1 MIRRR
6 TLLAAARAALAAPAI
21 LRAQGAQKLTFYYP
35 IAVGGPLQAI
45 MDGYC
50 KAFEQETGI
59 AVEPVYAG
67 DYSQTLIKALA
78 AIRAGTGPQFAV
90 LLAAEMHSLQ
100 DQDILVSIDDI
111 GLDADGKK
119 WLDGFYPAFMANSH
133 AEGKT
138 WSVPYQRSTAIF
150 YYNKA
155 AFQDAGLDPE
165 AFPKT
170 WAELAATAAKLTKH
184 DASGRV
190 TRWGIKMAGDL
201 GNAQWTFG
209 ALANQAEQKLMNDAG
224 SEVYFNQPRTIEAMA
239 FWRSLS
245 AEHHATP
252 DGVSNWPQLSPDFLE
267 GNTAIIQHTTGNLT
281 NVREKAQFPFGV
293 AGLAGKNSPHTVVGG
308 GNLYFFKNASRAE
321 RQASL
326 RFARWVSQPE
336 RAADWSMRTGYI
348 ATSPAAYETQTMK
361 DFIAKVPA
369 ANVARTFLPVATG
382 ELSVHENQRVY
393 KVLTDNIQACLN
405 GSKTPAQAMADAQ
418 AEVGSYLEALQ
429 EGLIEARACGAK
441 RSTRICCC
449 CPPSSC
455 LWHSP
460 IGRQLP
466 H

>member
-1 MIRRR
+1 MLRRR
-6 TLLAAARAALAAPAI
+6 KLLATAAGVLATPAV
-21 LRAQGAQKLTFYYP
+21 LRAQTVRRLTFYYP
-35 IAVGGPLQAI
+35 IAVGGPLQSI

-78 AIRAGTGPQFAV
+78 AIKAGSGPHFAV

-100 DQDILVSIDDI
+100 DQDILVSIEDI
-111 GLDADGKK
+111 GLDVDGRK

-133 AEGKT
+133 ADGKT
-138 WSVPYQRSTAIF
+138 WSVPFQRSTAIF
-150 YYNKA
+150 YYNKS
-155 AFQDAGLDPE
+155 AFQESGQDPE
-165 AFPKT
+165 AFPTT
-170 WAELAATAAKLTKH
+170 WAALAAAAEKLTRH

-190 TRWGIKMAGDL
+190 TRWGIKMASDL

-209 ALANQAEQKLMNDAG
+209 ALANQAEQPLMNEAG
-224 SEVYFNQPRTIEAMA
+224 TEVYFNQPKTIEAMA

-252 DGVSNWPQLSPDFLE
+252 EGVSNWAQLSPDFLE

-308 GNLYFFKNASRAE
+308 GNIYFFRSASEAE

-326 RFARWVSQPE
+326 RFARWLSQPE

-348 ATSPAAYETQTMK
+348 ATSPAAYETPAMK
-361 DFIAKVPA
+361 GFIARVPT

-382 ELSVHENQRVY
+382 ELSVHENQRIY
-393 KVLTDNIQACLN
+393 KTLTDNIQACLN
-405 GSKTPAQAMADAQ
+405 GNKTPGQAMADAQ
-418 AEVGSYLEALQ
+418 TESDRILRPY
-429 EGLIEARACGAK
+429 K
-441 RSTRICCC
+441 RS
-449 CPPSSC
+449 
-455 LWHSP
+455 
-460 IGRQLP
+460 
-466 H
+466 